1 MLDIATLLAGAIGRE
16 LGSAERLA
24 VAVSGGPDSVA
35 LLLLAAAAFPGRMA
49 AITVDH
55 GLRAGAAAE
64 AADVAAQCRSRGIPH
79 ATLDW
84 IGDKPGANL
93 QAAARNARYAL
104 MADWC
109 AANRIGILLTA
120 HHADD
125 QAETMLM
132 RLARGSGSGGLAGI
146 RARRDLGQGVVLAR
160 PLLGVRRADLAAVV
174 AADGWTPAD
183 DPSNRN
189 PRYARTHARQ
199 LLATTDWLNVPR
211 IAQAASNLADVEAA
225 LAWTSDFAWAGRAVV
240 APDWIELDAAGLPV
254 ELVRRLTARAI
265 VMLAPSATPRG
276 TDIARLIARLHTGG
290 KATVA
295 GVQATGGATWRFSL
309 APARRNLGQK

>member
-1 MLDIATLLAGAIGRE
+1 MPDIATLLAGALGRE
-16 LGSAERLA
+16 LGPAERLA

-35 LLLLAAAAFPGRMA
+35 LLLLAVAAFPGRVA

-64 AADVAAQCRSRGIPH
+64 AADVAAQCRARGIPH
-79 ATLDW
+79 VTLDW

-109 AANRIGILLTA
+109 AANRFALLLTA

-125 QAETMLM
+125 QAETLLM

-146 RARRDLGQGVVLAR
+146 RARRDLGHGVVLAR

-174 AADGWTPAD
+174 AADGWKPAD

-211 IAQAASNLADVEAA
+211 IAQAAANLADIEAA
-225 LAWTSDFAWAGRAVV
+225 LAWTTDLAWAGRAAVSAGRV
-240 APDWIELDAAGLPV
+240 ELDAAGLPV
-254 ELVRRLTARAI
+254 ELVRRLTTRVIAT
-265 VMLAPSATPRG
+265 LAPSATPRG
-276 TDIARLIARLHTGG
+276 SEIARFITRLHTDG
-290 KATVA
+290 KATIA
-295 GVQATGGATWRFSL
+295 GIQASGGTTWRFSL
-309 APARRNLGQK
+309 APARRKLRQE